1 MGNGRAIPD
10 GPREVI
16 LCLQSVH
23 NVPHDSDDVYY
34 GMATDHTSERDSFIT
49 SEKPVTFTVDRLTII
64 SVRVFLHKR
73 GSVSKQD
80 RAVGQVSLP
89 ISQVVELIGRGM
101 FQCWL
106 RLEEPTEYSE
116 IRRSWAIEHFRNA
129 YLHVQD
135 QIHAPRV
142 CITLLEVET
151 DPKRWTNSEQD
162 KVAYHDVML
171 ATHMQHAQLAATY
184 QNELGDG
191 AARTQPLDSVASL
204 DQVKRREKSDVA
216 TVSKLEEQVRDL
228 REVSDS
234 LWHDRNVVRR
244 KLEAAKWRNSQLQEQ
259 ASEPSSTDE
268 AELAQLSREKM
279 VLSREKAA
287 CMQMVQEI
295 FSVAE
300 RGAVDHALSPV
311 HAAAASHLLEIR
323 SCGALGLDNPLSR
336 VSDDVPLGTS
346 RRGQNMLPE
355 PEVLL
360 GDLPLD
366 PL

>member
-49 SEKPVTFTVDRLTII
+49 SEKPVRFTVDHLTII

-89 ISQVVELIGRGM
+89 IAQVVELIGRGM

-106 RLEEPTEYSE
+106 LLEEPTEYSE
-116 IRRSWAIEHFRNA
+116 IRRSWAVEHFRNA
-129 YLHVQD
+129 YLHVQER
-135 QIHAPRV
+135 IHAPRV
-142 CITLLEVET
+142 CITLLEAET
-151 DPKRWTNSEQD
+151 DPKLWANNEKD
-162 KVAYHDVML
+162 KAAYHDVIL
-171 ATHMQHAQLAATY
+171 ATHVQHAQLVAAY
-184 QNELGDG
+184 HNELGDATSRSPSIG
-191 AARTQPLDSVASL
+191 SVSSL
-204 DQVKRREKSDVA
+204 DQVKRRERNDMA
-216 TVSKLEEQVRDL
+216 NISKLEEQMREL
-228 REVSDS
+228 REVSDR

-268 AELAQLSREKM
+268 SELAQLSREKM

-300 RGAVDHALSPV
+300 RGAVEHALSPV

-323 SCGALGLDNPLSR
+323 SCGALGLDGALPKAKDNT
-336 VSDDVPLGTS
+336 VGTS
-346 RRGQNMLPE
+346 RKGVNMLPD
-355 PEVLL
+355 PEELI
-360 GDLPLD
+360 GSLPLD